1 MRKCFVSVSLVV
13 VSLGLFLSE
22 YRVEAL
28 AGNLDV
34 PSLGFPSEMNKT
46 TREQIMAAIVDKSYQ
61 FIDGRFVNAF
71 TTLRYGGEM
80 KGLNRFLEKLAECE
94 GMKVV
99 ITYSKSLSGEVATW
113 LLRHNGWVE
122 ARQLVVSINTDAPK
136 FDKTKL
142 EIPKQVLVQ

>member
-1 MRKCFVSVSLVV
+1 MK
-13 VSLGLFLSE
+13 
-22 YRVEAL
+22 
-28 AGNLDV
+28 D
-34 PSLGFPSEMNKT
+34 M
-46 TREQIMAAIVDKSYQ
+46 TREQIMVAIVDKSYQ
-61 FIDGRFVNAF
+61 FIDGHFVNAF

-80 KGLNRFLEKLAECE
+80 MGLNRFLEKLAECE

-99 ITYSKSLSGEVATW
+99 ITYNKGLLGEEATW

>member
-1 MRKCFVSVSLVV
+1 MSVSLVV

-28 AGNLDV
+28 AGNLDI
-34 PSLGFPSEMNKT
+34 PSLGFPSEMKET

-61 FIDGRFVNAF
+61 FIDGHFVNAF

-99 ITYSKSLSGEVATW
+99 ITYSKSLSN
-113 LLRHNGWVE
+113 RIDP
-122 ARQLVVSINTDAPK
+122 SINPTCGELPSMSGHK
-136 FDKTKL
+136 SLDKGVSW
-142 EIPKQVLVQ
+142 P